1 MIVAVIDG
9 KDEVYIDRYIDIECN
24 YRAFFF
30 FNIVFFN
37 RFYRKEITSNLQNS
51 FVKIKLEIFSL
62 IDKMSDIFLV
72 TIGI

>member
-30 FNIVFFN
+30 LILFFLIDFTEKKLFDYILRYIFNGIFSEKDF
-37 RFYRKEITSNLQNS
+37 
-51 FVKIKLEIFSL
+51 EIFEN
-62 IDKMSDIFLV
+62 FLV
-72 TIGI
+72 HFV